1 MAQPITSK
9 KKAHA
14 LSTALFLI
22 GLAILIVTEAWWPGL
37 MLAVGL
43 PLALRQYLLG
53 RTYDMGVSLL
63 VFVGTFV
70 TVQYNITW
78 RVFLPVLFTIGG
90 IYILC
95 REFLAPDEEPEDEAD
110 KDEDIQHEIEEKKK
124 K

>member
-22 GLAILIVTEAWWPGL
+22 GLAILIITWPGL

-70 TVQYNITW
+70 TVQYNISW
-78 RVFLPVLFTIGG
+78 RIFLPVLFTIGG

-95 REFLAPDEEPEDEAD
+95 REFLAPDEEEEDEVD